1 MRSDALGFFWRD
13 EPVIRVVKEK
23 VKRVPPERT
32 WENPDY
38 LPFYEEAL
46 AHTPKLF
53 TDAELIAVAG
63 TGMELEWDIEC
74 YKNYILIAF
83 THAET
88 GRIVYFE
95 SHNDSPMDLAKL
107 RWVMLNFR
115 LVSFNGIGYDLPIA
129 CMALAGV
136 NNAGLKKATNMIIVG
151 KMPGYDVMRE
161 FRVKKLKGVDHI
173 DVIEVSP
180 SFCSLKTYAGR
191 MFSRRMQDLPFHVDL
206 ALSEKQLVV
215 LRWYCFLDLDHTTE
229 LKTYLRQ
236 QIDLRVTVGGEYGLD
251 LRSKSDAQIA
261 ESVISNE
268 MQARTGQRPTKT
280 IILPGTV
287 YYYQPPRFLQFS
299 TYDMQWVL
307 NTICQTPFIV
317 GESGKVGLPENLK
330 ELLIP
335 IGGGKYQMG
344 IGGLHSTE
352 HCAAHVAT
360 DDLLLLDRDVAS
372 YYPEIMRVLGLFPP
386 HLGPA
391 FLQAFSGIVDRR
403 LAAKRNK
410 DKVTADALKI
420 TINGTY
426 GKLGSVYSF
435 LYAPHQIIQVTIT
448 GQLALLMLIERLELA
463 GLSVISANTDGI
475 VTKCPKKQHDQFEAI
490 IAQWEADTRFQTEE
504 TRYSALYS
512 KDVNNYIA
520 LKEGG
525 GYKSKGVYANP
536 WDKAN
541 PDTYSLNEQLKHNP
555 TNLICI
561 EAVME
566 QLINGTPVA
575 KTIRDCQDVR
585 KFVSVKQT
593 KNGAV
598 KDGVYLGKA
607 IRWYYAEGTTGEI
620 ISAKSGHKISRSDGA
635 KPLMLLPD
643 SLPDDVNYAWYEKE
657 CDKMLKSIGYSGA

>member
-23 VKRVPPERT
+23 IKRVPPERT
-32 WENPDY
+32 WEAPDF
-38 LPFYEEAL
+38 LPFYEEAC
-46 AHTPKLF
+46 AHVPTLF
-53 TDAELIAVAG
+53 TDADLIAIAG
-63 TGMELEWDIEC
+63 TGVQLEYDIEC
-74 YKNYILIAF
+74 YKNYVLIAF
-83 THAET
+83 IHKET

-95 SHNDSPMDLAKL
+95 SHNDSWMDLAKL
-107 RWVMLNFR
+107 RWVMLNFT
-115 LVSFNGIGYDLPIA
+115 LIGYNNKNYDETIA
-129 CMALAGV
+129 TLALGGI
-136 NNAGLKKATNMIIVG
+136 NNAGLKRASDMMIVG
-151 KMPGYDVMRE
+151 DVPGYEVLRE
-161 FRVKKLKGVDHI
+161 FRTKRLKGLDQI
-173 DVIEVSP
+173 DLIEVAP

-191 MFSRRMQDLPFHVDL
+191 MFSKRMQDLPFHPSLGLNEQQVT
-206 ALSEKQLVV
+206 V
-215 LRWYCFLDLDHTTE
+215 LRWYCFLDLDHTNE
-229 LKTYLRQ
+229 LKVYLRQ
-236 QIDLRVTVGGEYGLD
+236 QLDLRITIGAEYGLD

-280 IILPGTV
+280 TILPGTV
-287 YYYQPPRFLQFS
+287 YYYNPPRFLQFN
-299 TYDMQWVL
+299 TPNMQWVL
-307 NTICQTPFIV
+307 NTIIQTPFIV
-317 GESGKVGLPENLK
+317 SESGKVGLPENLK

-335 IGGGKYQMG
+335 IGGSKYQMG

-352 HCAAHVAT
+352 HGTAYVASE
-360 DDLLLLDRDVAS
+360 DILLLDRDVAS
-372 YYPEIMRVLGLFPP
+372 YYPEIMRILGLFPP

-426 GKLGSVYSF
+426 GKLGSVFSF

-448 GQLALLMLIERLELA
+448 GQLALLMLIERIELA

-475 VTKCPKKQHDQFEAI
+475 VTRCPKKDHDKFEAI
-490 IAQWEADTRFQTEE
+490 IAQWEADTHFQTEE

-536 WDKAN
+536 WDKNN
-541 PDTYSLNEQLKHNP
+541 PDTFSLNEQLKHNP

-561 EAVME
+561 EAVLA
-566 QLINGTPVA
+566 QLMQGVPVVR
-575 KTIRDCQDVR
+575 TLRDCNDVR
-585 KFVSVKQT
+585 KFISVRQT
-593 KNGAV
+593 KHGAV

-607 IRWYYAEGTTGEI
+607 IRWYYAEGVTGEI
-620 ISAKSGHKISRSDGA
+620 ISAKTGHKISRSDGA

-643 SLPDDVNYAWYEKE
+643 TLPDDINYDWYERE
-657 CDKMLKSIGYSGA
+657 CNKILKSIGYSDA

>member
-23 VKRVPPERT
+23 IKRVPPERT
-32 WENPDY
+32 WESPDF
-38 LPFYEEAL
+38 LPFYEEAS
-46 AHTPKLF
+46 AFVPKLF
-53 TDAELIAVAG
+53 TDAELIAAAG
-63 TGMELEWDIEC
+63 TGMELEWDIEI
-74 YKNYILIAF
+74 YKNYVLIAF
-83 THAET
+83 IDKLT
-88 GRIVYFE
+88 GRIVYVE

-107 RWVMLNFR
+107 RWIMTNFV
-115 LVSFNGIGYDLPIA
+115 LVGYNSKNFDETIA
-129 CMALAGV
+129 TLALAGIS
-136 NNAGLKKATNMIIVG
+136 NAGLKRASDMMIVG
-151 KMPGYDVMRE
+151 DVPGYEVLRE
-161 FRVKKLKGVDHI
+161 YRAKRIKGLNQI
-173 DVIEVSP
+173 DLIEVAP

-191 MFSRRMQDLPFHVDL
+191 MFSKRMQDLPFHPSL
-206 ALSEKQLVV
+206 GLSEQQVVV
-215 LRWYCFLDLDHTTE
+215 LRWYCFLDLDHTNE
-229 LKTYLRQ
+229 LKVMLRQ
-236 QIDLRVTVGGEYGLD
+236 QLDLRITIGAEYGLD

-280 IILPGTV
+280 EILPGTV

-299 TYDMQWVL
+299 TYNMQWVL

-317 GESGKVGLPENLK
+317 SESGKVGLPENLK

-335 IGGGKYQMG
+335 IGQGKYQMG

-352 HCAAHVAT
+352 HCAAHVAS

-391 FLQAFSGIVDRR
+391 FLQAFSGVVDRR
-403 LAAKRNK
+403 LAAKKRK

-426 GKLGSVYSF
+426 GKLGSVFSF

-475 VTKCPKKQHDQFEAI
+475 VTRVPKVHHELFEAI
-490 IAQWEADTRFQTEE
+490 IAQWESDTHFQTEE

-520 LKEGG
+520 LKHGG

-536 WDKAN
+536 WDKDN

-555 TNLICI
+555 TNLICVD
-561 EAVME
+561 AVLA
-566 QLINGTPVA
+566 QLMHGTPVA
-575 KTIRDCQDVR
+575 KTVRECTDIR
-585 KFVSVKQT
+585 KFVSVRQT
-593 KNGAV
+593 KHGAV
-598 KDGVYLGKA
+598 KDGDYLGKA
-607 IRWYYAEGTTGEI
+607 IRWYYAEGVTGEI
-620 ISAKSGHKISRSDGA
+620 ISAKTGHKISRSDGA

-643 SLPDDVNYAWYEKE
+643 VLPDDINYDWYERE
-657 CDKMLKSIGYSGA
+657 CDKILKAIGYSNI